1 MAGAQKGWGDMGF
14 TEHSTRFGERTRT
27 TLYFAILAALLM
39 LPVVLLLAFPARALA
54 AADLSI
60 DKQGPSRVEPQEQ
73 FNYVLNVSNEGEDA
87 ATDVQ
92 VEDELPPGVT
102 FDGYEAPAGVSC
114 VIAAGTVTCDPFD
127 LEAGGSETIT
137 LTVKAPSNPGVIKN
151 RAKMVADGV
160 PPENSNEVTTTVAP
174 KLVINKLDDPDPVS
188 TEAILLY
195 TLRIENVGSTD
206 ASDVTVRDELPLDKV
221 DFVTV
226 DSADFDCQFKAGIV
240 KCTKVSLASGE
251 IAKVE
256 IVVEPEQAGTIEN
269 TGAVF
274 VEGVSKALDTDTES
288 TKVNGGGNGGGGNGG
303 GDNNGGNTGGD
314 DLPEGDQCSPVV
326 ERGTENPIG
335 VLSGTEPQG
344 FIFTNVFNDVLPLR
358 IVYATSSENGSLNI
372 TAEPRG
378 GGEPILDE
386 TIQGKKRGV
395 IKVDTEPGA
404 DYEILIQPE
413 GQGYAIQFE
422 MGVGPEECTDPADLD
437 PPAGPGGDGPTAN
450 DPGDDTDDANDDGVD
465 DPDDVIDDT
474 VSDESLPPTG
484 GPSLPGLAV
493 IALGLAVLGATVVRT
508 GVRRRDR

>member
-1 MAGAQKGWGDMGF
+1 VTGARKGWGDMGF
-14 TEHSTRFGERTRT
+14 TEHSARFGKGTRPT
-27 TLYFAILAALLM
+27 IHFAILAALLT

-54 AADLSI
+54 AADLTI
-60 DKQGPSRVEPQEQ
+60 GKEAPSRVEPNAQ
-73 FNYVLNVSNEGEDA
+73 FDYVLTVSNEGADP
-87 ATDVQ
+87 ATG
-92 VEDELPPGVT
+92 VEVSDELPAGVT
-102 FDGYEAPAGVSC
+102 LEDVEAPAGVTC
-114 VIAAGTVTCDPFD
+114 ADAAGTVTCDPFD

-137 LTVKAPSNPGVIKN
+137 LTVRAPLNAGEIKN
-151 RAKMVADGV
+151 RATVSSTDDPDSPVA
-160 PPENSNEVTTTVAP
+160 SNEVTTTVAP
-174 KLVINKLDDPDPVS
+174 NLVINKLDDPDPVS
-188 TEAILLY
+188 TEALLLY
-195 TLRIENVGSTD
+195 TLRVQNQGEGFAGGV
-206 ASDVTVRDELPLDKV
+206 AVTDELPLDKV

-226 DSADFDCQFKAGIV
+226 DSSDFDCKFTAGVVQCIGG
-240 KCTKVSLASGE
+240 TLGPGE

-256 IVVEPEQAGTIEN
+256 IVVEPEKAGTISN

-274 VEGVSKALDTDTES
+274 VQGVSNALDTDTET
-288 TKVNGGGNGGGGNGG
+288 TKVNGGGGNGGGGNGG
-303 GDNNGGNTGGD
+303 GTPGGD

-395 IKVDTEPGA
+395 IEVDTEPGV

-413 GQGYAIQFE
+413 DQGYAIQFE
-422 MGVGPEECTDPADLD
+422 MGVGPEECTDPSDLDPPAGD
-437 PPAGPGGDGPTAN
+437 PPAGPGGEDGTN
-450 DPGDDTDDANDDGVD
+450 GDSGDSGVN

-493 IALGLAVLGATVVRT
+493 IALGLAVLGGATVVG